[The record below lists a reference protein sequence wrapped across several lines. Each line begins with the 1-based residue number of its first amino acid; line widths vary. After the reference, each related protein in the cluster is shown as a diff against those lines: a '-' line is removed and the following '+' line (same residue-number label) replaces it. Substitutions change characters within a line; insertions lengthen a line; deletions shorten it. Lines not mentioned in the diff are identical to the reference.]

1 MFRRLGLR
9 SQLVLALSVAFVIA
23 FSLLGVAAV
32 QLGRHGREHARRD
45 AAETTAQLFARALG
59 PNPDHGQFSRAS
71 ETLLGSTIRG
81 VELERPAGDPWIHGV
96 TRLGPS
102 VEVAH
107 PDGTLRLWLRPANE
121 GGGASANLL
130 LLYVS
135 VTGAAILLLTY
146 LALTYL
152 IVRPVESLTQASERV
167 ARGQLHVRVPV
178 RGAAEVARLAGAF
191 NAMSE
196 QLADERA
203 ALVARLEELERTT
216 RDLESAERQVERSA
230 HLASVGRLAAGV
242 AHEIGNP
249 LTAIAGLVE
258 LARDTDLPEARRFE
272 FLSRVQKESERIHKI
287 IRDLL
292 DFARDEGQSEWT
304 GEGPD
309 DGSASDLAGVVAAAV
324 RLVAPQTSARG
335 LRIEQRLMDA
345 PPVRGDADRLT
356 QVALNLLLNAAD
368 AVDGDGEVVVEVRPD
383 GDAVV
388 LSVADSGPGIPEDIL
403 PHLFE
408 PFVTSKPVG
417 RGTGL
422 GLAVSHTIIDR
433 LGGTIT
439 ASNPPEGGAR
449 FDVRIPIRV

>member
-1 MFRRLGLR
+1 M
-9 SQLVLALSVAFVIA
+9 IA
-23 FSLLGVAAV
+23 FSLLGLAAV

-45 AAETTAQLFARALG
+45 AAETTARLFARALG
-59 PNPDHGQFSRAS
+59 ATPDHGQFSRAS

-81 VELERPAGDPWIHGV
+81 VELERTDGDPWVHGV

-102 VEVAH
+102 VEVTH
-107 PDGTLRLWLRPANE
+107 PSGTLRLWLRPASE

-135 VTGAAILLLTY
+135 VTGGAILLLTY
-146 LALTYL
+146 LALTHL
-152 IVRPVESLTQASERV
+152 IVRPVESLTRASERV
-167 ARGQLHVRVPV
+167 SGGQLHVQVPV

-191 NAMSE
+191 NTMSA

-203 ALVARLEELERTT
+203 ALVARLDQLERAT
-216 RDLESAERQVERSA
+216 RDLASAERQVERSA

-258 LARDTDLPEARRFE
+258 LARDTDLPEARRLE
-272 FLSRVQKESERIHKI
+272 FLARVQKETERIHKI

-292 DFARDEGQSEWT
+292 DFARDEERSEWK
-304 GEGPD
+304 
-309 DGSASDLAGVVAAAV
+309 SADSADHSADLAEVVAAAV

-335 LRIEQRLMDA
+335 LRIEQRLEVA
-345 PPVRGDADRLT
+345 PRVRGDADRLT
-356 QVALNLLLNAAD
+356 QVVLNLLLNAAD
-368 AVDGDGEVVVEVRPD
+368 AVDGDGEVVVEIHPD
-383 GDAVV
+383 GDEVV
-388 LSVADSGPGIPEDIL
+388 LSIADSGPGIPSDIL

-417 RGTGL
+417 QGTGL
-422 GLAVSHTIIDR
+422 GLAVSHTIVDR

-449 FDVRIPIRV
+449 FDVRLPNVTRVE